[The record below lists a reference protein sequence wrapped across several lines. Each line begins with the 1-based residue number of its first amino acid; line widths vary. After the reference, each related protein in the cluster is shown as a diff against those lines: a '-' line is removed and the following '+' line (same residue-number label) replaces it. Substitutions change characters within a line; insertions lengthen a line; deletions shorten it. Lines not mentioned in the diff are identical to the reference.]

1 MDLTVEETKKSKT
14 KKHLQIG
21 LINFIKST
29 SNLIKKINQS
39 VEKPFL
45 RCTHRKIK
53 LGKKKVSWTKQN
65 RKPTSFLIHLIW
77 IKMGM

>member
-1 MDLTVEETKKSKT
+1 MDLAVEEIKKSKT

-21 LINFIKST
+21 SINFIKST
-29 SNLIKKINQS
+29 SNLRKKINQS

-53 LGKKKVSWTKQN
+53 FGKKKVSWIKQN
-65 RKPTSFLIHLIW
+65 KKLTRFSIHLI
-77 IKMGM
+77 